1 MSNKTVF
8 VRANADSISVV
19 GGAGLCDRL
28 WPFRMIDAVRV
39 ELGFQ
44 SDAAAFVIMDT
55 ALTGLQNVDWLRT
68 AQCWKGRVVRANG
81 KIINS
86 NDAAHLVC
94 NILKDA
100 IGIALDSEDQIY
112 EEKFQREN

>member
-1 MSNKTVF
+1 MREQYIVTQAIIVQALGILGNYFFKHPEV
-8 VRANADSISVV
+8 N
-19 GGAGLCDRL
+19 
-28 WPFRMIDAVRV
+28 MDAV
-39 ELGFQ
+39 
-44 SDAAAFVIMDT
+44 
-55 ALTGLQNVDWLRT
+55 LTGLQNVDWLRT

-94 NILKDA
+94 NVLKDA

>member
-1 MSNKTVF
+1 MRALKNVTNSIANIVTGIRNIMSGTC
-8 VRANADSISVV
+8 
-19 GGAGLCDRL
+19 L
-28 WPFRMIDAVRV
+28 MIIND
-39 ELGFQ
+39 
-44 SDAAAFVIMDT
+44 
-55 ALTGLQNVDWLRT
+55 
-68 AQCWKGRVVRANG
+68 G

-94 NILKDA
+94 NVLKDA